1 MEKLKNTLSTA
12 NEVNLV
18 YTLIACL
25 LCVLCSYIL
34 QIVFKNKSSSFSNR
48 AQLQNLIPILS
59 VTVFLVISVVKSS
72 LALSLGLVGALS
84 IVRFRTPIKEPEEL
98 TYIFISIAI
107 GVGFASGQIILTSLI
122 FFIIIMVIFYISS
135 KSSGIKANNFNLII
149 ECDAMDSNFKN
160 ISKVMKDNIDNVN
173 FIKYDVLENSKE
185 IFVYNVMIEDT
196 SIIENVK
203 ISLSTSLKGFNINF
217 HDSSIIS

>member
-1 MEKLKNTLSTA
+1 MEKLKNSLSTT
-12 NEVNLV
+12 NEINFIYVI
-18 YTLIACL
+18 IACL

-34 QIVFKNKSSSFSNR
+34 RIIFKNKSSSFSNR

-98 TYIFISIAI
+98 TYIFIAIAI
-107 GVGFASGQIILTSLI
+107 GVGFASGQIVLTSII
-122 FFIIIMVIFYISS
+122 FFIIIMVILYISG
-135 KSSGIKANNFNLII
+135 KSSGIKDNNFNLII

-160 ISKVMKDNIDNVN
+160 ISKIMKDNFNNVN
-173 FIKYDVLENSKE
+173 FIKYDALENGKE
-185 IFVYNVMIEDT
+185 IFVYNVMIEDI
-196 SIIENVK
+196 SVIEKIK
-203 ISLSTSLKGFNINF
+203 ISLSHLLKGFNINF
-217 HDSSIIS
+217 HDSSIIN

>member
-12 NEVNLV
+12 NEVNFI
-18 YTLIACL
+18 YILIACL

-34 QIVFKNKSSSFSNR
+34 QIIFKNKSSSFSNR

-98 TYIFISIAI
+98 TYIFIAIAI
-107 GVGFASGQIILTSLI
+107 GVGFASGQIILTSVI
-122 FFIIIMVIFYISS
+122 FFIIIMVILYISS
-135 KSSGIKANNFNLII
+135 KSTGIKSNNFNLII

-160 ISKVMKDNIDNVN
+160 ISKVMKDNFDNIN

-185 IFVYNVMIEDT
+185 IFVYSIMIEDI
-196 SIIENVK
+196 SVIENIK
-203 ISLSTSLKGFNINF
+203 ISLSKSLKGFNINF
-217 HDSSIIS
+217 HDSSIIN

>member
-1 MEKLKNTLSTA
+1 MEKLKNTLATS
-12 NEVNLV
+12 NEVDLV
-18 YTLIACL
+18 YISFACL

-48 AQLQNLIPILS
+48 AQLQNLIPVLS

-98 TYIFISIAI
+98 TYIFIAIAI
-107 GVGFASGQIILTSLI
+107 GVGFASGQIILTSI
-122 FFIIIMVIFYISS
+122 VFFIIIMVIFYISS
-135 KSSGIKANNFNLII
+135 KSSGSKANNFNLII
-149 ECDAMDSNFKN
+149 ECDAVDLNFKN
-160 ISKVMKDNIDNVN
+160 ISKVMKDNLNNVN
-173 FIKYDVLENSKE
+173 FIKYDSLENNKE
-185 IFVYNVMIEDT
+185 IFVYNVLIEDI
-196 SIIENVK
+196 SVIENIK
-203 ISLSTSLKGFNINF
+203 ISLSKLLKNHNINF